1 MNILTVL
8 GSPLGR
14 TWVLSL
20 FAAAMTALILRRIAV
35 ERSAPDEAA
44 ARKARRAERR
54 KRRRERRQR

>member
-14 TWVLSL
+14 AWVLSL

-35 ERSAPDEAA
+35 ERAAPDEAA
-44 ARKARRAERR
+44 ARMARRAARR